1 LDGESASGARVVEE
15 ETKKWLY
22 WAIPAVVAVG
32 IGAALYYGRVHR
44 QAEQAKQTPAVTEP
58 QASPP
63 SAEPP
68 IKNPVEETPPAKPLP
83 ALADSDPTTQ
93 EALGGVFGGALD
105 PFLVPK
111 NIIRHTVVTIDNL
124 PRKKTAVQMWPVKPI
139 GGELT
144 TSGNGDEVTLT
155 AANSARYEQLIKIVQ
170 STDAAQLAAMYKQ
183 LYPLFQQAYVDLGYP
198 EGYFNDRLVEVI
210 DHLLAAPDVTGPV
223 LLRRPSV
230 NYEFVDPELENLS
243 AGQKMMIRIGPQN
256 AAILKAKLR
265 ELRKAI
271 AKQESAAG

>member
-1 LDGESASGARVVEE
+1 MEE

-44 QAEQAKQTPAVTEP
+44 QAEQAKQTPAVTQPE
-58 QASPP
+58 A
-63 SAEPP
+63 
-68 IKNPVEETPPAKPLP
+68 TPLP
-83 ALADSDPTTQ
+83 ELADSDPTTQ
-93 EALGGVFGGALD
+93 EALGGVFGRALD

-155 AANSARYEQLIKIVQ
+155 AANSARYEPLMKIVQ
-170 STDAAQLAAMYKQ
+170 STDTAQLVAMYKQ
-183 LYPLFQQAYVDLGYP
+183 FYPLFQQAYVDLGYP

-210 DHLLAAPDVTGPV
+210 DHLLATPDITGPV

-230 NYEFVDPELENLS
+230 NYEFVDPELENRS
-243 AGQKMMIRIGPQN
+243 AGQKMMIRLGPQN
-256 AAILKAKLR
+256 AAVVKAKLR